1 VDNTLIDDS
10 RPVDAASVRS
20 SEHSENGMRVDSNAG
35 VHASVPVVYPPS
47 ELGRQ
52 GISYE
57 LGGPGMIP
65 GGMPSGVP
73 ASVYRTPMDALN
85 HQQMNRNVMSSVYGN
100 IMQYSPELFS
110 PIDSAYYT
118 APNTCTCMRVRQ
130 PNWST
135 EATPGN
141 SQSQN
146 GLSLSQDR
154 NEADGETG
162 SGNPSGNSRS
172 QREQLGGGQV
182 STSRPAP
189 TSAETGNKKS
199 MRYASFDDDGQVF
212 LFVSSDSDV
221 PDADANRQVSSH
233 KQSESS
239 RNKGDKSAKKRES
252 SRNKNENSANRKSA
266 EQTETTRKS
275 SKKQAVSS
283 EKVSKDERGRSACK
297 KRHRRS
303 RLSSESRSP
312 SSDKGQKG
320 GRDRSEKL
328 SEALPSSSR
337 KKSQGPVPNGDKVVP
352 ATSSDDSSS
361 ESENDGSGRANIET

>member
-1 VDNTLIDDS
+1 VIDDS

-35 VHASVPVVYPPS
+35 GHASVPVVYLPS

-65 GGMPSGVP
+65 GGMPSGVPPSVYLSPVDAHNQQYMNRSMTMIPEGMPTGVP

-100 IMQYSPELFS
+100 TMQYSPELFS
-110 PIDSAYYT
+110 PMEPAYYT

-141 SQSQN
+141 SQSQK

-172 QREQLGGGQV
+172 QREQFGGGQA

-189 TSAETGNKKS
+189 RSAETGNKKS
-199 MRYASFDDDGQVF
+199 VKYASFDDDGQVI

-221 PDADANRQVSSH
+221 PDADANRQV
-233 KQSESS
+233 K
-239 RNKGDKSAKKRES
+239 
-252 SRNKNENSANRKSA
+252 
-266 EQTETTRKS
+266 
-275 SKKQAVSS
+275 
-283 EKVSKDERGRSACK
+283 
-297 KRHRRS
+297 
-303 RLSSESRSP
+303 
-312 SSDKGQKG
+312 
-320 GRDRSEKL
+320 
-328 SEALPSSSR
+328 
-337 KKSQGPVPNGDKVVP
+337 
-352 ATSSDDSSS
+352 
-361 ESENDGSGRANIET
+361 